1 MGGLDS
7 ITNMLGSNKRN
18 IEMLLTGLIVV
29 SLMPNNILGMNIKS
43 QLSPIVDPIQ
53 GLMRHNIVQFLIFL
67 LLIYS
72 CCWKTDMN
80 MFVILCIF
88 LLSSR

>member
-1 MGGLDS
+1 MGGFDS

-18 IEMLLTGLIVV
+18 IEILLTALIVV
-29 SLMPNNILGMNIKS
+29 SLMPNNLLGMNLKS

-53 GLMRHNIVQFLIFL
+53 GFMRHNVVQFVIFL

-72 CCWKTDMN
+72 CCFKSDMN
-80 MFVILCIF
+80 MFLILCVF
-88 LLSSR
+88 LLSSK

>member
-80 MFVILCIF
+80 MFVILCIN
-88 LLSSR
+88 LI

>member
-18 IEMLLTGLIVV
+18 IEILLTGLIVV

-43 QLSPIVDPIQ
+43 QLGPIVDPIQ
-53 GLMRHNIVQFLIFL
+53 TMMRHNIVQFLIFA

-80 MFVILCIF
+80 MFLILCVF